1 MLLGSDFP
9 HSRQGRLRE
18 SEQPRAV
25 SSTRLC
31 SGKAMGAGSTITI
44 GQGLK
49 YRERRRA
56 QLEHE
61 AASHGQVVIGPKGL
75 AKMVDRMRHLRNEL
89 GQVKKQV
96 SQADWWGVMEGECS
110 NVGLGCDCCHE
121 SDGRPLLPTGTD
133 LSVEGDA
140 DFAQRLFAHFL
151 RVEKEVMQGRTF
163 KSDRRKLFVNTV
175 PILAP
180 LSEVQLRRLKD
191 MVSEV
196 EVREGD
202 VVVSRTI
209 VDGVAATFFVSLD
222 GLKT

>member
-1 MLLGSDFP
+1 
-9 HSRQGRLRE
+9 
-18 SEQPRAV
+18 
-25 SSTRLC
+25 
-31 SGKAMGAGSTITI
+31 MGAGSTITI

-49 YRERRRA
+49 YRERRRL

-96 SQADWWGVMEGECS
+96 SRADWWGVMEG
-110 NVGLGCDCCHE
+110 
-121 SDGRPLLPTGTD
+121 TG

-209 VDGVAATFFVSLD
+209 VDGVPATFFVSLD

>member
-1 MLLGSDFP
+1 MAAKHWTDGLLGSDFP

-49 YRERRRA
+49 YRERRRL

-75 AKMVDRMRHLRNEL
+75 AKMVDRMRYLRNEL

-96 SQADWWGVMEGECS
+96 SRADWRGVMEG
-110 NVGLGCDCCHE
+110 
-121 SDGRPLLPTGTD
+121 TG

-202 VVVSRTI
+202 VVVRRTV
-209 VDGVAATFFVSLD
+209 VDGCGYFFLSI
-222 GLKT
+222 KT

>member
-1 MLLGSDFP
+1 
-9 HSRQGRLRE
+9 
-18 SEQPRAV
+18 
-25 SSTRLC
+25 
-31 SGKAMGAGSTITI
+31 MGAGSTITI

-96 SQADWWGVMEGECS
+96 SQADWWGVME
-110 NVGLGCDCCHE
+110 
-121 SDGRPLLPTGTD
+121 GTD

-202 VVVSRTI
+202 VVVRRTV
-209 VDGVAATFFVSLD
+209 VDGVAAIFLLSLD